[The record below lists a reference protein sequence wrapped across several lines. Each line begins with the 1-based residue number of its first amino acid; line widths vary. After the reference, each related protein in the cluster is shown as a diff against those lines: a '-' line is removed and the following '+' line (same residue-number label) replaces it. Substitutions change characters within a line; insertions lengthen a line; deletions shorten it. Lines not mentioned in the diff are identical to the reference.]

1 MSGADRKPYLT
12 ATVLDQALLDAC
24 HDNLECSLEI
34 VADIETTDGVIRIS
48 ERNKYIVEGGVGN
61 FYEARTNIPVI
72 SRTVGDWLVPEI
84 QFSTLQLEIS
94 NVDGRYN
101 AYLPCGT
108 SYSPWINKTVTVRMG
123 LGEAGN
129 TFFTIFSGRITDV
142 GGFKRS
148 VKSVTVIARDVFDTL
163 TAEFPK
169 SVIRQSDYPYAQEG
183 VIGKILPAI
192 YGDWTVSLDPEPA
205 IIPTFVVNGDDP
217 NVKDGDRN
225 PVQVIVTNHDL
236 SFFDSEQVYL
246 KKGDSYYLVPSSDV
260 TVGSGN
266 KSFTVAQDPSGTWIA
281 GEKWQYDQG
290 DSFFVRVKGKDL
302 GLYDDNIIA
311 QAQDILTTYGGIS
324 PSALDA
330 NWTTYRDKNDP
341 SYPQSAIATF
351 KSRIYQAESTP
362 IIQYVLSLLEQVR
375 LELYVSRDQK
385 LKINSLHLE
394 DFQIHDYTIKNWDIV
409 LDSFNLSIDERQ
421 NFNRCRG
428 VFDLHPDRNE
438 NAQST
443 SVFRNQPAITQ
454 IGNKEISKQIT
465 FPNFYE
471 SQTVKYQVQEILK
484 IASSTIELVDCA
496 TTWRSTLKDIGDM
509 VKLSVQIGSV
519 QYTDVPAMIRDIGYD
534 PVGLKL
540 PMKLWVFAMCPFPG
554 YTPNFAGTVGGYNA
568 VITEET

>member
-1 MSGADRKPYLT
+1 MSGSDRKPYLS
-12 ATVLDQALLDAC
+12 ATVLDQNLLDSC

-48 ERNKYIVEGGVGN
+48 ERNKYIVQNGVGN

-101 AYLPCGT
+101 SYLPCGT

-123 LGEAGN
+123 LGEAGD

-163 TAEFPK
+163 TSEFPK
-169 SVIRQSDYPYAQEG
+169 SVIRQSDYPYAQDG
-183 VIGKILPAI
+183 VIGKIIPVI

-205 IIPTFVVNGDDP
+205 IIATFVVNGDDP

-225 PVQVIVTNHDL
+225 PVQVLITNHDL
-236 SFFDSEQVYL
+236 AFIDSENIYL
-246 KKGDSYYLVPSSDV
+246 KKGDAYHLVPSSDV
-260 TVGSGN
+260 TIGSGN
-266 KSFTVAQDPSGTWIA
+266 RSFSVSQDQNGTWVG
-281 GEKWQYDQG
+281 GEKYQYDQS
-290 DSFFVRVKGKDL
+290 DSFFVRVKGKSLD
-302 GLYDDNIIA
+302 GYDDNIVA
-311 QAQDILTTYGGIS
+311 QARDILITHGGIDAS
-324 PSALDA
+324 YLDQ
-330 NWTTYRDKNDP
+330 NWTTFRDKAFP
-341 SYPQSAIATF
+341 PQSAIANF
-351 KSRIYQAESTP
+351 KSRIFQVESTP
-362 IIQYVLSLLEQVR
+362 VIQYVLSLLEQVR
-375 LELYVSRDQK
+375 LELFVSRDQK

-394 DFQIHDYTIKNWDIV
+394 DFSIQPYTIKNWDIV
-409 LDSFNLSIDERQ
+409 LDSFNISIDERQ

-443 SVFRNQPAITQ
+443 PIFRNQSAIDQ

-465 FPNFYE
+465 FPNLYE
-471 SQTVKYQVQEILK
+471 PQAVKYQVQEILK
-484 IASSTIELVDCA
+484 IASSTIELVNCA
-496 TTWRSTLKDIGDM
+496 TTWRSTLKDIGDI

-519 QYTDVPAMIRDIGYD
+519 QYTDVPAMIREIGYD